1 MTVSVDLF
9 LEVVNTVANIPF
21 NREIDDQLAASFGL
35 LDAEQRPT
43 LYTRSDIAAMKS
55 SRN

>member
-1 MTVSVDLF
+1 VTVSVDLF
-9 LEVVNTVANIPF
+9 LEVVSTVANIPF